1 MTTNTK
7 LFLEHDISAPKVQPL
22 VEHAFH
28 WFLACH
34 FSGYFR
40 LVQYEDNQNGHIS
53 LKTSL
58 VM

>member
-28 WFLACH
+28 
-34 FSGYFR
+34 
-40 LVQYEDNQNGHIS
+40 YEDNQNGHIS